1 MASFEASSQVKIML
15 AYSKVRVAFKGFHE
29 DRKARV
35 AASVPFAPTSED
47 DPVWQ
52 AVFNMLF
59 SIFYN

>member
-47 DPVWQ
+47 DPV
-52 AVFNMLF
+52 
-59 SIFYN
+59 